1 MSIDE
6 LRLRLE
12 SGELPLN
19 WAEHSLTAQLR
30 KWIALKDGDRD
41 YLATLRN
48 WPADRPYKHDP
59 LPDKIANAFADF
71 LYGEDPTINP
81 AATADAENMEYMIT
95 ENDFAAELHQAV
107 QTFSS
112 EGEVWWRIYTD
123 PEQIDAPLIEWHSRR
138 VVYPMW
144 RGRALSAVAFINE
157 VERTNST
164 ITRYVQYHEPLR
176 VVNVLYVAQAQ
187 VDEEDP
193 DAFDPKALE
202 KLGEEQSLTSSPYTM
217 NVDPEWNHEL
227 PILAGRLVNNV
238 PRTRKIG
245 KSDYDGV
252 EDLLLDLDE
261 THAIDAEN
269 YKLAGK
275 KRAVM
280 DTKYR
285 ASAQANNLSE
295 EILWVDTD
303 EDEMD
308 PENHP
313 FQLLEYEYDG
323 DSSIKRKEDLE
334 RIIITR
340 VGLVRQFTDSG
351 TGSNDG
357 WAQSGTALRTRLM
370 PASLSARGKAREW
383 DYNLPRIVRLMQR
396 VDNLSIG
403 SGGFGRGWS
412 DDLGMPSVER
422 QPILPEDPRDEAER
436 HRELVS
442 NEMESIMTAI
452 EELHPEW
459 SLSRRILEVRRI
471 IAERNGQ
478 ILDDDGN
485 VIDIGGSLTDSSSTD
500 DDESDDG
507 DDSSG
512 GSSAPPKPPPS
523 PAPPSGGAEQ

>member
-1 MSIDE
+1 MSIED

-12 SGELPLN
+12 TGAMPLN
-19 WAEHSLTAQLR
+19 WAEVSLTAPLR
-30 KWIALKDGDRD
+30 KWIAMKDGDREF
-41 YLATLRN
+41 LKTLRD

-59 LPDKIANAFADF
+59 LADKISNAFADF

-81 AATADAENMEYMIT
+81 ASTDDAERMEYMIT
-95 ENDFAAELHQAV
+95 QNDFSAELHQAV
-107 QTFSS
+107 QTFSA

-123 PEQIDAPLIEWHSRR
+123 PEQIDAPLVEWHSRR

-144 RGRALSAVAFINE
+144 RGRALSAVAFVNE
-157 VERTNST
+157 VERTGST
-164 ITRYVQYHEPLR
+164 ITRYVQYHEPFR

-187 VDEEDP
+187 IEEDNP

-202 KLGEEQSLTSSPYTM
+202 KMGDEVPLTSNPYTEM
-217 NVDPEWNHEL
+217 VDPEWIHDL
-227 PILAGRLVNNV
+227 PILAGRVVNNV

-261 THAIDAEN
+261 THAIDGEN

-280 DTKYR
+280 DSKYR

-323 DSSIKRKEDLE
+323 DDSIKRKEDLE

-351 TGSNDG
+351 TGSSDG
-357 WAQSGTALRTRLM
+357 WAQSGAALRTRLI
-370 PASLSARGKAREW
+370 PSALAARGKAREW
-383 DYNLPRIVRLMQR
+383 DFNLPQVVRLMQR
-396 VDNLSIG
+396 VDNLSVG
-403 SGGFGRGWS
+403 QGGFGRGWAN
-412 DDLGMPSVER
+412 DIGVPSVRR
-422 QPILPEDPRDEAER
+422 QAILPEDPADEATR
-436 HRELVS
+436 HQTLVTNEL
-442 NEMESIMTAI
+442 ESIVTAI

-459 SLSRRILEVRRI
+459 SLPRRMLEVRRI

-485 VIDIGGSLTDSSSTD
+485 VIDVGGSLTDPS
-500 DDESDDG
+500 
-507 DDSSG
+507 SSG
-512 GSSAPPKPPPS
+512 GDESGSGAGGDGGSNAPPPPTPT
-523 PAPPSGGAEQ
+523 PAPTSGGAEQ